1 LQEQIIWSSKDP
13 PSGRSAAI
21 LQELPSENTLDV
33 RYPIGALIRNF
44 WLAKG
49 LTDDIVRWQSVM
61 TRFVYNFAPEF
72 DFLAVWRDSLA
83 TRRYL
88 LARSLILLLFLGVL
102 GGSAKAGVDVQ
113 NLPATSVG
121 PGLPFAIADLDGDL
135 RPDYASIQTGSN
147 NSGGTD
153 YWLQLHLAAGRQSI
167 RLVAPAGGLVI
178 EARTPSGRVAADLV
192 VTTAW
197 FRQPVAI
204 FLNDGH
210 GSFSRAKLTTFFG
223 TSFEAGTNW
232 GVASDQSGNAVG
244 ILPQQSRTAACLKAR
259 SLPNFRQHA
268 YAIPVLNA
276 GFPLSSFQ
284 ISHAGRAPPPEVH
297 YS

>member
-1 LQEQIIWSSKDP
+1 MLSYKRKVLRQ
-13 PSGRSAAI
+13 
-21 LQELPSENTLDV
+21 
-33 RYPIGALIRNF
+33 
-44 WLAKG
+44 
-49 LTDDIVRWQSVM
+49 
-61 TRFVYNFAPEF
+61 FVDNFAPESDSPKIF
-72 DFLAVWRDSLA
+72 RDSLA
-83 TRRYL
+83 TTRYR

-102 GGSAKAGVDVQ
+102 SGSAQASEDVE
-113 NLPATSVG
+113 NLPAASVG

-135 RPDYASIQTGSN
+135 RPDFASIQTGSN
-147 NSGGTD
+147 NSDGTD

-178 EARTPSGRVAADLV
+178 EARTLKGRHAADLV
-192 VTTAW
+192 ITTAW

-210 GSFSRAKLTTFFG
+210 GSFSRGKLTTFLG
-223 TSFEAGTNW
+223 TSCESETNW
-232 GVASDQSGNAVG
+232 RVTSDPSTNAVG
-244 ILPQQSRTAACLKAR
+244 LPPQSRTAASLKAR

-268 YAIPVLNA
+268 YSIPVSTA

-284 ISHAGRAPPPEVH
+284 ISHAGRAPPLVVP

>member
-1 LQEQIIWSSKDP
+1 MLSYKRRVLRQ
-13 PSGRSAAI
+13 
-21 LQELPSENTLDV
+21 
-33 RYPIGALIRNF
+33 
-44 WLAKG
+44 
-49 LTDDIVRWQSVM
+49 
-61 TRFVYNFAPEF
+61 FVDNFAPEF
-72 DFLAVWRDSLA
+72 DSPKVLRDSLA

-102 GGSAKAGVDVQ
+102 AGSAKAGVDVE
-113 NLPATSVG
+113 NLPATSFG

-135 RPDYASIQTGSN
+135 RPDFASIQTGSN
-147 NSGGTD
+147 NSDGTD

-178 EARTPSGRVAADLV
+178 EARTASGRHAADLV

-210 GSFSRAKLTTFFG
+210 GGFSRAKLTTFPGASCQAG
-223 TSFEAGTNW
+223 TSW
-232 GVASDQSGNAVG
+232 GVDSDQTVSAVG
-244 ILPQQSRTAACLKAR
+244 VLPQLRPAACLTTR

-268 YAIPVLNA
+268 YLIPVSSD
-276 GFPLSSFQ
+276 GFPLSVFIS
-284 ISHAGRAPPPEVH
+284 SHAGRAPPPEIH
-297 YS
+297 RS

>member
-1 LQEQIIWSSKDP
+1 MLSYK
-13 PSGRSAAI
+13 RKV
-21 LQELPSENTLDV
+21 V
-33 RYPIGALIRNF
+33 R
-44 WLAKG
+44 
-49 LTDDIVRWQSVM
+49 Q
-61 TRFVYNFAPEF
+61 FVDNFAPEF
-72 DFLAVWRDSLA
+72 DSPKAFRDSLA
-83 TRRYL
+83 TRRYR

-102 GGSAKAGVDVQ
+102 GGSAKAGEDIQ

-135 RPDYASIQTGSN
+135 RPDFASIQVGSN

-167 RLVAPAGGLVI
+167 RLVAPPGGLIV
-178 EARTPSGRVAADLV
+178 EARTLKGRVAADLV
-192 VTTAW
+192 VRTAW

-223 TSFEAGTNW
+223 ASCESGANW
-232 GVASDQSGNAVG
+232 GSPADQRGGAVG
-244 ILPQQSRTAACLKAR
+244 VLPQSRTAACLKAR
-259 SLPNFRQHA
+259 SLPNFRRHA
-268 YAIPVLNA
+268 YSIPVSTS
-276 GFPLSSFQ
+276 GFPLSSFH

>member
-1 LQEQIIWSSKDP
+1 M
-13 PSGRSAAI
+13 SGI
-21 LQELPSENTLDV
+21 PMEF
-33 RYPIGALIRNF
+33 RYGISRFP
-44 WLAKG
+44 KG
-49 LTDDIVRWQSVM
+49 LTDGIVRSKSVVAKVVHN
-61 TRFVYNFAPEF
+61 FVHKF
-72 DFLAVWRDSLA
+72 DSPTVLRDSLA
-83 TRRYL
+83 TRRYR
-88 LARSLILLLFLGVL
+88 LARSLILLLFLGVV
-102 GGSAKAGVDVQ
+102 GGSAKAGADVQ
-113 NLPATSVG
+113 NLPAASVG

-135 RPDYASIQTGSN
+135 RPDFASIETGSG

-178 EARTPSGRVAADLV
+178 QARTVSGRHAADLV

-197 FRQPVAI
+197 LRQPVAI

-210 GSFSRAKLTTFFG
+210 GSFSRGKLTTFLG
-223 TSFEAGTNW
+223 ASCEARTNW

-244 ILPQQSRTAACLKAR
+244 LLPQSRTAACLKAR

-268 YAIPVLNA
+268 YSIPLSTA
-276 GFPLSSFQ
+276 GFPLSFFQ
-284 ISHAGRAPPPEVH
+284 ISHAGRAPPPEVQ

>member
-1 LQEQIIWSSKDP
+1 M
-13 PSGRSAAI
+13 A
-21 LQELPSENTLDV
+21 
-33 RYPIGALIRNF
+33 
-44 WLAKG
+44 
-49 LTDDIVRWQSVM
+49 
-61 TRFVYNFAPEF
+61 NFAPEF
-72 DFLAVWRDSLA
+72 DSPKVLRDSLA

-102 GGSAKAGVDVQ
+102 GGSARADADAE
-113 NLPATSVG
+113 NLPATSIG

-135 RPDYASIQTGSN
+135 RPDFASIQAGSN

-178 EARTPSGRVAADLV
+178 EARNVSGRHAADLV

-210 GSFSRAKLTTFFG
+210 GSFSRAKLTTFTGASCESG
-223 TSFEAGTNW
+223 TDW
-232 GVASDQSGNAVG
+232 RVASDQTVNTVG
-244 ILPQQSRTAACLKAR
+244 VLPQLPAAAGLTTR
-259 SLPNFRQHA
+259 YLPNFRQHA
-268 YAIPVLNA
+268 YLIPVSSD
-276 GFPLSSFQ
+276 GFPFSFF
-284 ISHAGRAPPPEVH
+284 ISSHAGRAPPLEAH
-297 YS
+297 RS

>member
-1 LQEQIIWSSKDP
+1 MLSYRRKVLRQ
-13 PSGRSAAI
+13 
-21 LQELPSENTLDV
+21 
-33 RYPIGALIRNF
+33 
-44 WLAKG
+44 
-49 LTDDIVRWQSVM
+49 
-61 TRFVYNFAPEF
+61 FVANFAPEF
-72 DFLAVWRDSLA
+72 DSPKILRDSLA

-102 GGSAKAGVDVQ
+102 GGSAKAGADVE

-135 RPDYASIQTGSN
+135 RPDFASIQAGSN

-178 EARTPSGRVAADLV
+178 EARHVTGRNAADLV

-204 FLNDGH
+204 FVNDGH
-210 GSFSRAKLTTFFG
+210 GSFSRAKLTTFLG
-223 TSFEAGTNW
+223 TSFESGTNW
-232 GVASDQSGNAVG
+232 RVASDQSGNAVG
-244 ILPQQSRTAACLKAR
+244 VLPQSRTAACLKER
-259 SLPNFRQHA
+259 SLPNFRRHA
-268 YAIPVLNA
+268 YSIPVSSD
-276 GFPLSSFQ
+276 GFPLSFF
-284 ISHAGRAPPPEVH
+284 ITSHAGRAPPPEIH
-297 YS
+297 RS

>member
-1 LQEQIIWSSKDP
+1 MLSYRRKV
-13 PSGRSAAI
+13 
-21 LQELPSENTLDV
+21 V
-33 RYPIGALIRNF
+33 RQLV
-44 WLAKG
+44 
-49 LTDDIVRWQSVM
+49 D
-61 TRFVYNFAPEF
+61 NFAPDF
-72 DFLAVWRDSLA
+72 DSPKAFRDSLA
-83 TRRYL
+83 TKRYR

-102 GGSAKAGVDVQ
+102 AGSAKAGEDVE

-178 EARTPSGRVAADLV
+178 EARTARGRVAADLV

-223 TSFEAGTNW
+223 ASCEAGTNW
-232 GVASDQSGNAVG
+232 RVASDQTVVAVG
-244 ILPQQSRTAACLKAR
+244 ILPQSRTAACLKAR
-259 SLPNFRQHA
+259 SLPNFRKHA
-268 YAIPVLNA
+268 YSIPVLSA
-276 GFPLSSFQ
+276 GFPLGSFQ
-284 ISHAGRAPPPEVH
+284 ISHAGRAPPLELH
-297 YS
+297 RS